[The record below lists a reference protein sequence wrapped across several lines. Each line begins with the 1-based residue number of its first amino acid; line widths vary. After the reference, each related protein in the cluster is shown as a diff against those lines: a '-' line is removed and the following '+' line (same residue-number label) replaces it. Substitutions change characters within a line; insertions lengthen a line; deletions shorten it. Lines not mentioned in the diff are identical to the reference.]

1 MNVNTPI
8 WDWLDYAVV
17 YGLRFLFVLM
27 FILFIGALIAT
38 LYDYKPRRPNKRR
51 KGVLPAPA
59 SQCVVRDPWKSR
71 FLQ

>member
-27 FILFIGALIAT
+27 FILFNSTPGGGQGG
-38 LYDYKPRRPNKRR
+38 YPE
-51 KGVLPAPA
+51 
-59 SQCVVRDPWKSR
+59 
-71 FLQ
+71 